1 MFVFS
6 GTRHPTFSFGAIS
19 LHSTRGGG
27 IVPKNKMEWHMHLY
41 ISSMWQQEREMLAIF
56 LAREFANS
64 GLKYSP
70 TRW

>member
-27 IVPKNKMEWHMHLY
+27 IVPKNKREWHMHLN

>member
-1 MFVFS
+1 
-6 GTRHPTFSFGAIS
+6 
-19 LHSTRGGG
+19 
-27 IVPKNKMEWHMHLY
+27 
-41 ISSMWQQEREMLAIF
+41 MWQQEREMLAIF